1 MSFPSAPKASSPPSL
16 SSEELAQRE
25 QKHQIYLT
33 ARNRA
38 FDILYID
45 IVRRFTDSN
54 KHKVHHNDLHSTLIS
69 KWQDKTSEWE
79 LLSPDSRKNMQISS
93 TANWQQRIHDD
104 LLSQEDDI
112 ERPVFFCNKEQKEKH
127 IIFTPTSILTRHRSD
142 FRQYVS
148 SNSYIPPQISLLIFD
163 LKKNNQRVD
172 YAFRFIFSLN
182 HDSPSCPDW
191 DNQ

>member
-1 MSFPSAPKASSPPSL
+1 MSFPAAPKSLSPAPL

-25 QKHQIYLT
+25 QKQQIYLT

-38 FDILYID
+38 FDILYVE

-54 KHKVHHNDLHSTLIS
+54 KHTVPHDDLHSALLS
-69 KWQDKTSEWE
+69 KWQDKRSTWE
-79 LLSPDSRKNMQISS
+79 HMSPDSRQKMQISS

-112 ERPVFFCNKEQKEKH
+112 ERPLFFCNKEQKEKY
-127 IIFTPTSILTRHRSD
+127 IIFTPTSILTRHRSE
-142 FRQYVS
+142 FRDYVS
-148 SNSYIPPQISLLIFD
+148 SKAYIPPQISLLIFD

-172 YAFRFIFSLN
+172 YAFRFIFTLN
-182 HDSPSCPDW
+182 HDQHSCPDW
-191 DNQ
+191 DN